1 MFFNIG
7 IMISP
12 LQFVMKLKWSNVY
25 ETLGLC
31 SRNGVYYH
39 NNEISELKYFYYNLI
54 QSFHFT
60 VVETI
65 LKSQWCVCVHPVPPP
80 QSPPPSSE
88 ALGGA
93 LCSFHADLVIS
104 FVKWQLTRLQRSPW
118 PTKRPRKESRLRTT
132 IVLIWSLRRRMVL
145 RCTWRSRVIHSKLMK
160 AYCEW

>member
-1 MFFNIG
+1 MLTESLHGFWPHATLILYHLLNNIYLNNPQILKIRLIASKSDFVWILALIWGDNFLKFNFMFFNIG

-65 LKSQWCVCVHPVPPP
+65 LKSQWCVCVHPLPSPR
-80 QSPPPSSE
+80 SPPPSSE
-88 ALGGA
+88 APGGA
-93 LCSFHADLVIS
+93 LCF
-104 FVKWQLTRLQRSPW
+104 FMW
-118 PTKRPRKESRLRTT
+118 
-132 IVLIWSLRRRMVL
+132 
-145 RCTWRSRVIHSKLMK
+145 TW
-160 AYCEW
+160 